1 MKNKFSKNLKIL
13 RGIKK
18 ISQSQLAKELHVS
31 QATIN
36 LWENKQREPTLS
48 RIISVANYFDVS
60 LEELIN
66 KNI

>member
-1 MKNKFSKNLKIL
+1 MKDNFAKNLKIL
-13 RGIKK
+13 REIKN
-18 ISQSQLAKELHVS
+18 ISQSQLAKELHIS

-36 LWENKQREPTLS
+36 LWEKEQREPTLS
-48 RIISVANYFDVS
+48 RLISVANYFDIS